1 MMQNWKTKLVSISTV
16 CLILSPNILP
26 VQAKPVAPKK
36 PDAKTTL
43 TVYERAQQ
51 ELPSDFYALY
61 RIVDRVARANGY
73 DENPWRIAVLPT
85 YDINAF
91 ATEVNLIAIHNGIL
105 DQLAGDSSALA
116 CVVSHEMGHHVK
128 RHIAVGQAKKAEL
141 IAQIRAEAEKEVLGE
156 QRAATSEATATAI
169 GGAVIDGIIPGTVGN
184 FVGNVLGNQSRNRMS
199 KAQKRIDEIVAKK
212 TQELEQ
218 RLAEQSRQHE
228 FEADEV
234 GYIAAVRAGFEPEG
248 CLRAMAVL
256 AKTPGAEFDSTH
268 PAVPKR
274 IEALKALAIKYPPQT
289 LVREGNAKITA
300 TQPLTYDLSRDKASL
315 RINSHRGGSLV
326 DDIDRRFGK

>member
-1 MMQNWKTKLVSISTV
+1 MRNWKTTLLSISSI
-16 CLILSPNILP
+16 CLIWSPNILS

-36 PDAKTTL
+36 PDAKTTSV
-43 TVYERAQQ
+43 VYERAKQ

-73 DENPWRIAVLPT
+73 DENPWRIAVLST

-91 ATEVNLIAIHNGIL
+91 ATDVNLIAIHNGIL

-128 RHIAVGQAKKAEL
+128 RHIAIGQAKKAEL

-156 QRAATSEATATAI
+156 KRAATSEATATAI
-169 GGAVIDGIIPGTVGN
+169 GGEAIDRAIPGAVGN
-184 FVGNVLGNQSRNRMS
+184 FIGNVLGNQSRNRIT
-199 KAQKRIDEIVAKK
+199 KAQQRIDEIVAKK

-234 GYIAAVRAGFEPEG
+234 GYIASVQAGFEPEG

-256 AKTPGAEFDSTH
+256 AKTPGAEFDSGH

-315 RINSHRGGSLV
+315 RINSRRGGSVV

>member
-1 MMQNWKTKLVSISTV
+1 MMHNWKTKLLTVSSV
-16 CLILSPNILP
+16 CFILLPNILP
-26 VQAKPVAPKK
+26 VEAKPAAQKK
-36 PDAKTTL
+36 PSAKTAPTL
-43 TVYERAQQ
+43 YERAKQ

-61 RIVDRVARANGY
+61 RIIDRVARANGY
-73 DENPWRIAVLPT
+73 DESPWRIAVLSK

-91 ATEVNLIAIHNGIL
+91 ATDVNLIAIYNGIL

-128 RHIAVGQAKKAEL
+128 RHIAVGEARKAEL

-156 QRAATSEATATAI
+156 KQTATSEATATAV
-169 GGAVIDGIIPGTVGN
+169 GGAVADRMIPGTIGNIVG
-184 FVGNVLGNQSRNRMS
+184 GVLGNQSRNRIT

-212 TQELEQ
+212 TKELEQ
-218 RLAEQSRQHE
+218 RLAEQRRQHE

-248 CLRAMAVL
+248 CLRAMEVL
-256 AKTPGAEFDSTH
+256 AKTPGAEFDSSH

-274 IEALKALAIKYPPQT
+274 IEALKGLAIKYPPQT

-315 RINSHRGGSLV
+315 RINSRRGGSVV